1 MPRCAG
7 TPLLPRRASAS
18 AVGCPRRGKAANRFL
33 PWRPH
38 PHPREGQAGG
48 SVLEQGSSRA
58 RRDAGPGQTAG
69 PALRAGRS
77 GFASVLALGPRSL
90 AWDRQDPET
99 VSES

>member
-1 MPRCAG
+1 MCGHTALAAEG
-7 TPLLPRRASAS
+7 LG
-18 AVGCPRRGKAANRFL
+18 VGCGVSSAREGCESVSPLA
-33 PWRPH
+33 PPH
-38 PHPREGQAGG
+38 PPHPREGQAGG

-69 PALRAGRS
+69 PALRASRS

-99 VSES
+99 PSES

>member
-1 MPRCAG
+1 MCGHTALAAEG
-7 TPLLPRRASAS
+7 FG
-18 AVGCPRRGKAANRFL
+18 VGCGVSSAREGCELVSPLA
-33 PWRPH
+33 PP

-99 VSES
+99 PSES

>member
-7 TPLLPRRASAS
+7 TPLLPRRASAL
-18 AVGCPRRGKAANRFL
+18 AVGCPQRGKAANRFL
-33 PWRPH
+33 PWRP

-99 VSES
+99 ASES